1 MSLVGIRDMSI
12 IETPP
17 KDRLSIQTNVVKF
30 DQQVIGRAI
39 RHEIERGGQVYFVHN
54 RVESI
59 FSIGNLVQRLVP
71 EARVVVGHGQME
83 EEALERAMLDFVA
96 RKFDVLLAT
105 TIVENGL
112 DIPNANTIIIN
123 RADRYGLSQL
133 YQLRGRVGRSDR
145 PAYAYLLIPPED
157 NLSPVA
163 KKRLAAIKEFS
174 DLGSGFRVAA
184 LDLEIR
190 GAGNLLGG
198 EQSGH
203 IETVGFEM
211 YMKLLEETVKELKG
225 EELEDDTRAT
235 VNLKVDLRI
244 DETYVPDMNQ
254 RLMLYRKIAAAR
266 KQDEIDRI
274 LEEAGDR
281 YGPPPTSVLNLADYG
296 RVRVMADQLG
306 IDTIDRE
313 GRALVLKFRP
323 QAKVDPV
330 RLVAL
335 VRQRPEL
342 TLVPPA
348 ALKLN
353 LDGAAGAKPAT
364 KDGVRTVPGPEPRV
378 PSPKKG
384 SSRYGDAAPS
394 WWTTRAR
401 AGEVTPGFTKD
412 EILKPVKED
421 PRAPGGV
428 LERLSSLLRELAG
441 RV

>member
-1 MSLVGIRDMSI
+1 M
-12 IETPP
+12 
-17 KDRLSIQTNVVKF
+17 
-30 DQQVIGRAI
+30 A
-39 RHEIERGGQVYFVHN
+39 
-54 RVESI
+54 
-59 FSIGNLVQRLVP
+59 
-71 EARVVVGHGQME
+71 E
-83 EEALERAMLDFVA
+83 EQLERAMLDFVA
-96 RKFDVLLAT
+96 RKHDVLLAT

-157 NLSPVA
+157 TLSPVA

-198 EQSGH
+198 EQSGQ
-203 IETVGFEM
+203 IDAIGFEM
-211 YMKLLEETVKELKG
+211 YMKLLEQTVRELKG
-225 EELEDDTRAT
+225 EEVEDDVRAT

-244 DETYVPDMNQ
+244 DGTYIPDMNQ

-266 KQDEIDRI
+266 SEEEIDRV
-274 LEEAGDR
+274 LEEAADR
-281 YGPPPTSVLNLADYG
+281 YGQPPSSVLNLADYG
-296 RVRVMADQLG
+296 RIRVMADRLG
-306 IDTIDRE
+306 IEAIDRE
-313 GRALVLKFRP
+313 GRIVVLKFRP

-342 TLVPPA
+342 TLVPPGG
-348 ALKLN
+348 LKLS
-353 LDGAAGAKPAT
+353 LDRPEAAAQRPAERRE
-364 KDGVRTVPGPEPRV
+364 RTPRRR
-378 PSPKKG
+378 S
-384 SSRYGDAAPS
+384 AHAPS
-394 WWTTRAR
+394 WWVARAR
-401 AGEVTPGFTKD
+401 ETEVKPGFTKA
-412 EILKPVKED
+412 EMTRPKAED

-428 LERLSSLLRELAG
+428 FEQVGGLLSDLLDQG
-441 RV
+441 